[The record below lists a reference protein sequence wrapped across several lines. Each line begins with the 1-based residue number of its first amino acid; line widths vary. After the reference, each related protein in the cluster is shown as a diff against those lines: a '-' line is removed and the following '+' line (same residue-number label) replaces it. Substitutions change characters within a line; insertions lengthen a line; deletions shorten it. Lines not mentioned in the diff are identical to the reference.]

1 MRALLLDALRCSNL
15 GPPPVWLMR
24 QAGRYMPQ
32 YRALRERY
40 SLWELFHNPEL
51 AARITLLPIDL
62 LDVDAAIIFSDILV
76 IAECLGLQI
85 AFPDTGGPRV
95 VPNIATKEQ
104 IDALPLSEVKETL
117 SYVLTAMRS
126 LKNTLQV
133 PLKGFCGGP
142 FTIATYL
149 MNSTSKDQFA
159 KIKHWIA
166 EDPASVHRLLAKI
179 TTVTIDYLQE
189 QIVAGAAAVQIFDS
203 WANILNPEQFHVF
216 CLPYLARILQ
226 AVGPLAPAIVFCRDS
241 SLRFKELAAL
251 KPAAISLDAHYPMAE
266 LRARIPSFIAV
277 QGNIAPELLKRP
289 LPDIRAAVQ
298 ELMQSM
304 QGEKGFIVNLG
315 HGVLPDI
322 PFEHV
327 QHFVT
332 SVKELARSS
341 SDKS

>member
-1 MRALLLDALRCSNL
+1 MRKLLLDALRCSNL

-51 AARITLLPIDL
+51 AAQVTLLPIDL

-85 AFPDTGGPRV
+85 AFPDTGGPRI
-95 VPNIATKEQ
+95 VPSIETKEQ
-104 IDALPLSEVKETL
+104 IDALPLLEVQEVL
-117 SYVLTAMRS
+117 GYVLKAIRS
-126 LKNTLQV
+126 LKNSLQV
-133 PLKGFCGGP
+133 PLIGFCGGP

-149 MNSTSKDQFA
+149 MDSTSKDAFA
-159 KIKHWIA
+159 KIKRWIA
-166 EDPASVHRLLAKI
+166 GDPASVHRLLGKI
-179 TTVTIDYLQE
+179 TTVTIAYLQE
-189 QIVAGAAAVQIFDS
+189 QIAAGAAAVQIFDS
-203 WANILNPEQFHVF
+203 WANILNAEQFHVF
-216 CLPYLARILQ
+216 CLPYIARILE
-226 AVGPLAPAIVFCRDS
+226 AIRPLAPAIVFCRDS
-241 SLRFKELAAL
+241 SLRYQELADL

-266 LRARIPSFIAV
+266 LRARIPSSIAV
-277 QGNIAPELLKRP
+277 QGNIPPEFLKRP
-289 LPDIRAAVQ
+289 LHDIRAAVQ
-298 ELMQSM
+298 QLMQSM
-304 QGEKGFIVNLG
+304 RGEKGFIVNLG

-332 SVKELARSS
+332 SVKELT
-341 SDKS
+341 